1 MLCGWWASRLVAAEP
16 TDDALR
22 QARLEFVRDR
32 FLSWTLTLEG
42 ESARVLEPQR
52 DPLVRFTNPIVAD
65 VNDGTLF
72 IWRDGPR
79 PVAACSYSMRGP
91 KSPPDVYFE
100 FSQLDDRPM
109 RLTLDGRTRL
119 TPRRGPLVDQA
130 LSWEGAMPDKPA
142 ARLSAMRQQ
151 AKRFTASEHVD
162 VTNQTSELRLLPQP
176 IDRYAAPD
184 QGIVDGALF
193 ALVVANDPQLLLRL
207 EIVTNAANEPEWRYS
222 LARMT
227 SQTLNVQLDG
237 RELIEIPH
245 YWKHPKPRT
254 DPYLETADG
263 VYDVVEPT
271 VVP

>member
-1 MLCGWWASRLVAAEP
+1 MVCGGWVSRLVAAEP
-16 TDDALR
+16 TDDAVR
-22 QARLEFVRDR
+22 QARLDFVRDR

-42 ESARVLEPQR
+42 ESPRVLEPQR
-52 DPLVRFTNPIVAD
+52 DPLIRFTNPIVAD

-100 FSQLDDRPM
+100 FTQLDDRPM
-109 RLTLDGRTRL
+109 RLTLEQRTRL
-119 TPRRGPLVDQA
+119 TPQRGPLVNQP
-130 LSWEGAMPDKPA
+130 LSWEGALPDKPA

-151 AKRFTASEHVD
+151 AKRFTASEYDD

-176 IDRYAAPD
+176 MDRYAAPE
-184 QGIVDGALF
+184 QGILDGALF

-207 EIVTNAANEPEWRYS
+207 EIVTNATKEPEWRYS
-222 LARMT
+222 LARMA

-237 RELIEIPH
+237 RELIEIPR
-245 YWKHPKPRT
+245 YWRNPKPRT